1 MKLNKKLKRGF
12 SLVEMLVVVAIIG
25 ILSTVLYAS
34 YSKYVA
40 DSRIAVVKAETLEIV
55 EVFHTAIDEHVIAG
69 EVVDERDEE
78 NFTSFYQ
85 LFRLDMELAYS
96 LATGYSI
103 PDAAE
108 LTTDSEKKYLV
119 YSNKGIKVT
128 YDTTNNTFVGVERVN

>member
-103 PDAAE
+103 PDTAE